1 MKNIKQIGIVLLT
14 SLMLVSFTNYMMRA
28 EEKSVISLSPKPIEP
43 MLITL
48 GFNIKPIEINQTELF
63 LNAIGHR
70 ESSNRYDI
78 VNKWG
83 YMGKYQF
90 GKKTLKNLGYDISK
104 KEFLNSPHIQEKA
117 MLDLLEHN
125 KKILQPYIDYWDGRK
140 INGKVITESGI
151 LAAAHLAGAGNV
163 KRFLKKGEEFKDGNG
178 TKLTSYLTQFS
189 GYDINLD

>member
-1 MKNIKQIGIVLLT
+1 MKNIKQIGIILLT
-14 SLMLVSFTNYMMRA
+14 SLMLVSFTNYIMRA
-28 EEKSVISLSPKPIEP
+28 EEKSVISLSSKPIEP
-43 MLITL
+43 MLLTL
-48 GFNIKPIEINQTELF
+48 GFDIKPIEINQTELF

-90 GKKTLKNLGYDISK
+90 GKKTLKNLGYDVSK
-104 KEFLNSPHIQEKA
+104 KEFLNSPYLQEKA

-125 KKILQPYIDYWDGRK
+125 KKILQSYIDYWDGRK

>member
-1 MKNIKQIGIVLLT
+1 MREIKKIGLILFV
-14 SLMLVSFTNYMMRA
+14 SLSLVGFTNYIMRA
-28 EEKSVISLSPKPIEP
+28 EEKSVIFLSSKPIEP

-48 GFNIKPIEINQTELF
+48 GFDIKPIEINQTELF

-70 ESSNRYDI
+70 ESTNRYDV

-90 GKKTLKNLGYDISK
+90 HKKTLKNLGYDISK
-104 KEFLNSPHIQEKA
+104 EEFLNSPHIQEKA

-125 KKILQPYIDYWDGRK
+125 KNILQSYIDYWEGK
-140 INGKVITESGI
+140 IVNGVEITESGI
-151 LAAAHLAGAGNV
+151 LAAAHLAGPGNV
-163 KRFLKKGEEFKDGNG
+163 KKYFQKGKNFKDGNG

>member
-1 MKNIKQIGIVLLT
+1 MKNIKQIGIILFT
-14 SLMLVSFTNYMMRA
+14 SLSLVGFTNYMMRA
-28 EEKSVISLSPKPIEP
+28 EEKSVISLSSKPIEP
-43 MLITL
+43 MLIQL
-48 GFNIKPIEINQTELF
+48 GFDIKPIEINQTELF

-90 GKKTLKNLGYDISK
+90 GKKTLKNLGYDVSK
-104 KEFLNSPHIQEKA
+104 KEFLNSPYLQEKA

-125 KKILQPYIDYWDGRK
+125 KKILQSYIDYWDGRK